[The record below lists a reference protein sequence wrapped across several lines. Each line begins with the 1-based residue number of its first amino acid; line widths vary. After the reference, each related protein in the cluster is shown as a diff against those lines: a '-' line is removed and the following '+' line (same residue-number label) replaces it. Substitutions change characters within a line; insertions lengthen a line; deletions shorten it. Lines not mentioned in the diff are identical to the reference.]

1 MTEQK
6 AFVFIPEA
14 ARLAKVSR
22 RTVDRDIQSGK
33 IHQTQIR
40 NDKHRKKIAV
50 AELER
55 VYGQLETLTKT
66 DKEQSPN
73 LSQSEYQSEKDMLAF
88 YKQELE
94 RERERTRK
102 AEDSAKRWEERFL
115 DVQAKLNAFLL
126 PPPKKKGVFSRIFG
140 TK

>member
-1 MTEQK
+1 MSEQE
-6 AFVFIPEA
+6 AFVFTSEA
-14 ARLAKVSR
+14 AQLAKVSR
-22 RTVDRDIQSGK
+22 RTIDRDIKSGK

-40 NDKHRKKIAV
+40 NNKNRKKIAV

-66 DKEQSPN
+66 EVEQSPN
-73 LSQSEYQSEKDMLAF
+73 LSQPENDMLAF

-102 AEDSAKRWEERFL
+102 AEDSAKKWEELYL
-115 DVQAKLNAFLL
+115 DVQEKLNGFLL
-126 PPPKKKGVFSRIFG
+126 PPPKKKGVISRFFG
-140 TK
+140 RK